1 MSSYSKTLN
10 DELDWKLLD
19 QLHVAV
25 SQFSGF
31 CFEIK
36 KFCVTTEFVVIS
48 LIATLAKSID
58 ASMFVAGAVIA
69 VSFWILDATAYY
81 YQVKVRSRME
91 EIRRDLL
98 ERCSDKR
105 CGSEHLEVSEVSEI
119 ISIERSAGGPV
130 KLIFKAGFNHSMWIY
145 AIILVVNFAV
155 LLLYSGGFVS

>member
-48 LIATLAKSID
+48 LIATLKKSID
-58 ASMFVAGAVIA
+58 GSMFVAAAVIA

-81 YQVKVRSRME
+81 YQVKVRGRME

-98 ERCSDKR
+98 ARCSNKE
-105 CGSEHLEVSEVSEI
+105 CSSERLGVSEVSEI
-119 ISIERSAGGPV
+119 ISIERSAGGSV

-145 AIILVVNFAV
+145 AIILIVNFAV
-155 LLLYSGGFVS
+155 LLLYLGGFVS